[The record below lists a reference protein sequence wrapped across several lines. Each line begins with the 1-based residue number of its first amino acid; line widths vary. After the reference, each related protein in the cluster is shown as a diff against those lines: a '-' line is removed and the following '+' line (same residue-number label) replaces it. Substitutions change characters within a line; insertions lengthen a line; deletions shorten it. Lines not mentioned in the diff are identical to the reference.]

1 MKISNKLLVGFT
13 VIIIIL
19 VLVFLLSTISNK
31 EVVMQADTV
40 LEQTKVSELEL
51 LEFRRYNKLD
61 DGIKEMI
68 QTVLNLGYVAT
79 IEEETN
85 VQNKFTD
92 SVENV
97 KQIISGHEGE
107 EKYLEKI
114 SQIEKNVIE
123 VFDYKSTEIVSQK
136 DMELNQDQLRQLIE
150 LKSAYSRE
158 ILSMQKVELEKVN
171 QVIEAFK
178 AIKQEHAEL
187 KKPTDEQKKMLDDQ
201 LMSQTDVEELTM
213 YEIEEMWK
221 PENLGITIKE
231 FSDLEFVTRN
241 IIISPE
247 KSDQLLPKA
256 IEIADKIN
264 SNIGFQV
271 MFGSA
276 VYDPV
281 SAQLIAL
288 TLHDYIE
295 ILKQMVTIILEREQN
310 EALLAAIQQ
319 QIDQANTLV
328 DESRTLAFQ
337 IINTKIKQIG
347 SELSGLIEEK
357 SDSQYVNLTDSFES
371 IKSNNTKSKETIEKN
386 NFQILLLISITI
398 VTSLLVALFII
409 RSIKKPIKRL
419 IEKSLSL
426 QKLDMTV
433 DFMAGSGKDEIG
445 QIEKALS
452 GVVDVIKK
460 TLVGFK
466 GAVEDVR
473 MATEKLEKVAGES
486 ETISKELKTQ
496 ADKTENDVQDTSAA
510 IEEVSSG
517 VEEVAASAKNIT
529 DITNDLYERTQ
540 ETSQSARNGQK
551 ELMKVADIVKEA
563 EEQAKATSR
572 VVEELQ
578 TNAKNVGEIVK
589 TISGISEQT
598 NLLALN
604 AAIEAARA
612 GEAGKGFA
620 VVADEIRKLA
630 EESHKSTE
638 DIAKMLK
645 EIGNGVGEVND
656 ASDKTVEIVNKME
669 QNSREALDQFEHILE
684 RLETVTD
691 SVHNLNSTSEEQSAA
706 AEEIAD
712 AMDQSAR
719 SMVNASAQVEN
730 MVRQLERQ
738 ADSVTDLSMTSN
750 ELTILNHQLEEDINK
765 FIL

>member
-486 ETISKELKTQ
+486 ETISKEL
-496 ADKTENDVQDTSAA
+496 
-510 IEEVSSG
+510 
-517 VEEVAASAKNIT
+517 
-529 DITNDLYERTQ
+529 
-540 ETSQSARNGQK
+540 
-551 ELMKVADIVKEA
+551 
-563 EEQAKATSR
+563 
-572 VVEELQ
+572 
-578 TNAKNVGEIVK
+578 
-589 TISGISEQT
+589 
-598 NLLALN
+598 
-604 AAIEAARA
+604 
-612 GEAGKGFA
+612 
-620 VVADEIRKLA
+620 
-630 EESHKSTE
+630 
-638 DIAKMLK
+638 
-645 EIGNGVGEVND
+645 
-656 ASDKTVEIVNKME
+656 
-669 QNSREALDQFEHILE
+669 
-684 RLETVTD
+684 
-691 SVHNLNSTSEEQSAA
+691 
-706 AEEIAD
+706 
-712 AMDQSAR
+712 
-719 SMVNASAQVEN
+719 
-730 MVRQLERQ
+730 
-738 ADSVTDLSMTSN
+738 
-750 ELTILNHQLEEDINK
+750 
-765 FIL
+765 